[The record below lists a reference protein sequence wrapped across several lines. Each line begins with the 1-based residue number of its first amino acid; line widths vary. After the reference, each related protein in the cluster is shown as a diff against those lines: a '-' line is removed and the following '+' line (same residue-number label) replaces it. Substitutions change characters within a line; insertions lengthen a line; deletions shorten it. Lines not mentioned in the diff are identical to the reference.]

1 MRRLEDR
8 QKTTNKNYEYGQIRS
23 QEAIPG
29 RSGLSSRL
37 AARGFKL
44 FLPAIHAWVELLLG
58 TGIHSRP
65 SLTPQASDA
74 DSLDLSSAN
83 SVRVLCPESVQ
94 DHESLPSLGLSPSR
108 HPNLV
113 SVVRLHNMTLHG
125 PSQFDLSGSSLLV
138 FHKPSQHA
146 YLGLIDEPQQRMR
159 GQKPDR
165 PDHPGSGSVTGE
177 AQPQNHRANR
187 QIGRFADLQIDGGPS
202 GIRQ

>member
-1 MRRLEDR
+1 
-8 QKTTNKNYEYGQIRS
+8 
-23 QEAIPG
+23 
-29 RSGLSSRL
+29 
-37 AARGFKL
+37 
-44 FLPAIHAWVELLLG
+44 
-58 TGIHSRP
+58 
-65 SLTPQASDA
+65 
-74 DSLDLSSAN
+74 
-83 SVRVLCPESVQ
+83 
-94 DHESLPSLGLSPSR
+94 
-108 HPNLV
+108 
-113 SVVRLHNMTLHG
+113 MTLHG